1 MPHVVSD
8 GTADYLLL
16 FLVCSGQCCCRQ
28 HHCSAAV
35 LLVTLLLQPTVVLW
49 GASDPWEPV
58 GRAKEIFEGFVADFV
73 ELPGG
78 YVWTWGA
85 WGRCFVG
92 TARCDSSNSM
102 MARRVGPSKEQGRC
116 SAPLMATAMSASA
129 CK

>member
-8 GTADYLLL
+8 GLLITCCCFWFVLVNAVAVNTTALLL
-16 FLVCSGQCCCRQ
+16 L
-28 HHCSAAV
+28 

-58 GRAKEIFEGFVADFV
+58 GRAKKIFEGFVADFV

-78 YVWTWGA
+78 YVWRWGA
-85 WGRCFVG
+85 WGRWFVG
-92 TARCDSSNSM
+92 KARCDSSNSM
-102 MARRVGPSKEQGRC
+102 MARRVGQSKEQGRC

-129 CK
+129 WK